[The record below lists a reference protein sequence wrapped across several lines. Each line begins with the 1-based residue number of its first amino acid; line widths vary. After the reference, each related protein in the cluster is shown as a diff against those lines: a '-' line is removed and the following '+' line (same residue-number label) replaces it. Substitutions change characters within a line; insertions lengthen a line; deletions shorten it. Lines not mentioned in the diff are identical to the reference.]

1 VRRRS
6 RITDFRA
13 GVLAIAALVAVI
25 YLGFT
30 KAHNPFAD
38 PFEVRAAFTTANQ
51 LKPKSPVRIAG
62 VQVGKV
68 SKVETLGRK
77 GAMITMEIDDRGLP
91 IKKDATV
98 KIRPR
103 IFLEGNYFVDIEPGS
118 PSARQLRDGDT
129 VPITQTAAPVGFGRV
144 LETFQRSTREDL
156 QTLLAELGTGLSG
169 GGAAAFNRATRHWE
183 GAFRDSAIVND
194 ATRGVLEHDLSRYI
208 EHAGVVAEGLDRDPR
223 ALKELVTGFAQ
234 TADALATEQASLR
247 RAIGT
252 LDDTIVQGHSAFGEL
267 NRAFPP
273 LRRLVTELR
282 PAARAARPALDAQL
296 KLVPELRRL
305 MSRGELLG
313 LANELRPL
321 VPELVHLNEGGVPL
335 QEQARL
341 LSSCSLQV
349 SLPTLESKVPDKHIE
364 PTGMVY
370 EEGVKWMPG
379 IAGESRSFDA
389 HGQYIKTLA
398 QTANYAYALGDGRFY
413 FTTKP
418 IQGVNPPKAAKGHP
432 PLRPDVP
439 CETQE
444 PPDLR
449 TVVGDPPR
457 AIKVNRDTPEYR
469 ERAAKALDR
478 SVQWLTGQLERE
490 GLDGILRVTKE
501 PYR

>member
-1 VRRRS
+1 VRRS
-6 RITDFRA
+6 RLTDLRA
-13 GVLAIAALVAVI
+13 GVLALVAVVI
-25 YLGFT
+25 VCYLGFT

-38 PFEVRAAFTTANQ
+38 PFEVKAAFTTANQ
-51 LKPKSPVRIAG
+51 IKAKSPVRIAG

-68 SKVETLGRK
+68 SKVESLGEK
-77 GAMITMEIDDRGLP
+77 GALVTMHIDDHGLP
-91 IKKDATV
+91 LHRDARA

-103 IFLEGNYFVDIEPGS
+103 IFLEGNYFVDVEPGS
-118 PSARQLRDGDT
+118 PSAPQLRDGDT
-129 VPITQTAAPVGFGRV
+129 LPITQTAAPVGFGRV
-144 LETFQRSTREDL
+144 LETFQHSTREDL
-156 QTLLAELGTGLSG
+156 KTLLSELGTGLSG
-169 GGAAAFNRATRHWE
+169 GGAKGFNRATAHME

-194 ATRGVLEHDLSRYI
+194 ATRGLTERDLSTYI
-208 EHAGVVAEGLDRDPR
+208 NHAGVVAQGLDRDPQ
-223 ALKELVTGFAQ
+223 ALKSLITGFAQ
-234 TADALATEQASLR
+234 TADALAGEQVSLR

-252 LDDTIVQGHSAFGEL
+252 LDDTLIQGHDAFGAL

-273 LRRLVTELR
+273 LRRLVADLR

-296 KLVPELRRL
+296 ELVPQLRRL
-305 MSRGELLG
+305 MGSDELLG
-313 LANELRPL
+313 LAGELRPL

-349 SLPTLESKVPDKHIE
+349 SLPTLESKVPDKNIE
-364 PTGMVY
+364 PTGRVY
-370 EEGVKWMPG
+370 EEGVKWLPG
-379 IAGESRSFDA
+379 IAGESRSFDGN
-389 HGQYIKTLA
+389 GQWIKTLA
-398 QTANYAYALGDGRFY
+398 QTANYAYPLGDGRFF

-418 IQGVNPPKAAKGHP
+418 LEGVNPPKARNGHP

-449 TVVGDPPR
+449 TIPADPPK

-469 ERAAKALDR
+469 ERAAEALDR
-478 SVQWLTGQLERE
+478 SVAWLTGQLERE

-501 PYR
+501 PVK